1 MAIEP
6 IFDCKPF
13 SDIVYRLI
21 QKFKRIFSFLR
32 TTSNTKEFNTISLG
46 STLKKSEVSFYLCRV
61 YSVLLA
67 EEVLIESQ
75 LICDEFL
82 GLFT

>member
-21 QKFKRIFSFLR
+21 QKFKRIFGFLW
-32 TTSNTKEFNTISLG
+32 TTSNTKELNPVSFG
-46 STLKKSEVSFYLCRV
+46 SAFKESEVGFYLGWV
-61 YSVLLA
+61 YPVLLA
-67 EEVLIESQ
+67 KEVFIES
-75 LICDEFL
+75 
-82 GLFT
+82 